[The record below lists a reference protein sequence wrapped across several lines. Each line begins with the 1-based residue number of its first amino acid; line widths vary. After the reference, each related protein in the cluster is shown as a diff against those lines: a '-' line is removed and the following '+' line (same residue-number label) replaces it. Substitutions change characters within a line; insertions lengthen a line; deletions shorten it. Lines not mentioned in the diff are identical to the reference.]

1 MMRVLDKKVIAD
13 LMTTLWNSW
22 NNRNNFIFRGNE
34 DEARIVWE
42 RTCTLSQNFCICNLL
57 NEPLLS
63 LNQVAKKW
71 QKPPKGFIKI
81 NFDALVCE
89 DRVGYGVI
97 ARDDEG
103 FVLGGGGGFI
113 KKTMSVEEAECHAFE
128 ASIKTACQLNIN
140 GDVLFETDNVGLV
153 NKLKNQGIDITI
165 IGARI
170 KVCKEDF
177 NNFNLADLI
186 WTRRSSNVIVD
197 LISTKCAM
205 RLKLGFLYGLLV
217 GYP

>member
-1 MMRVLDKKVIAD
+1 MMRILDKKVIAD

-34 DEARIVWE
+34 DEAQI
-42 RTCTLSQNFCICNLL
+42 
-57 NEPLLS
+57 PLLS

-103 FVLGGGGGFI
+103 FMLGSGGGFI

-128 ASIKTACQLNIN
+128 ANIKMACQLNIN
-140 GDVLFETDNVGLV
+140 GDVLFESG
-153 NKLKNQGIDITI
+153 K
-165 IGARI
+165 
-170 KVCKEDF
+170 
-177 NNFNLADLI
+177 
-186 WTRRSSNVIVD
+186 
-197 LISTKCAM
+197 
-205 RLKLGFLYGLLV
+205 
-217 GYP
+217 